1 MFDFDGDE
9 IFHVD
14 IGKSETIWRLKEFGQ
29 FASFEAQGALANLAV
44 DKANL
49 EIMIKRSNHTPAA
62 NGTPFSSAPLL
73 LRALRQML
81 WISLSL
87 SSLRPKLA
95 QLSKPNPQATGSEML
110 EPQGFFVLVLANPLS
125 LTKSLPRV
133 YTEEVRNR
141 LGVGVGGY
149 HTTILTPK

>member
-49 EIMIKRSNHTPAA
+49 EIMIKRSNHTPDV
-62 NGTPFSSAPLL
+62 NGTPFSSAFPPP
-73 LRALRQML
+73 RCGNSALRQML
-81 WISLSL
+81 WKSFSLST
-87 SSLRPKLA
+87 LRPKLA
-95 QLSKPNPQATGSEML
+95 QHSKPNFQATGSEML
-110 EPQGFFVLVLANPLS
+110 EPQGYFLLVLAYSSPI
-125 LTKSLPRV
+125 TH
-133 YTEEVRNR
+133 EVIA
-141 LGVGVGGY
+141 LGLHRGS
-149 HTTILTPK
+149 